1 MDKIW
6 LSSYPKGVPPEISVN
21 DYASIREV
29 FTESVGRFADRP
41 AYSCMGKTITFRE
54 LDQLSAAFGAYLQM
68 NGCV

>member
-1 MDKIW
+1 VEKIW
-6 LSSYPKGVPPEISVN
+6 LKHYPKGVPAEVNVN

-54 LDQLSAAFGAYLQM
+54 LDALSSAFGAYLQV
-68 NGCV
+68 NG